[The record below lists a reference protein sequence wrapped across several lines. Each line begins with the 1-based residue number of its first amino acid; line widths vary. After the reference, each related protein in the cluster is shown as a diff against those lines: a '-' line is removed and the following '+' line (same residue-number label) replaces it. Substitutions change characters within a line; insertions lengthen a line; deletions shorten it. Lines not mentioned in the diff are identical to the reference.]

1 MNFFRG
7 DAHKLFLTLKKQK
20 DLESNKLLKEASDI
34 RSFYESLDSKILQLV
49 YYRMIKEQN
58 GMGVIPIFVTSI
70 PWLLFLF
77 SSKLQDVLFNDG
89 NMIWIIFIS
98 VYLILLTI
106 SVTFHFREKAWAAFH
121 LEIISDV
128 LSERECSD

>member
-20 DLESNKLLKEASDI
+20 DLESNKLLKEASNI
-34 RSFYESLDSKILQLV
+34 KSFYESLDSKILQLV

-98 VYLILLTI
+98 AYLILLTI
-106 SVTFHFREKAWAAFH
+106 SVIFHFREKAWAAFH

-128 LSERECSD
+128 LSERESRD

>member
-106 SVTFHFREKAWAAFH
+106 SVIFHFREKAWAAFH